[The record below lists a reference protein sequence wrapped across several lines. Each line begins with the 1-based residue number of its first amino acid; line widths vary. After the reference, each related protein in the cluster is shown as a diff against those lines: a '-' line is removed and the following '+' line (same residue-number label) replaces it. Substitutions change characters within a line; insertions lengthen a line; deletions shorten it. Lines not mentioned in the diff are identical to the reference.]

1 MLVLT
6 RKQKESIK
14 IGDSIVVTILRVQGQ
29 SVRVGIEAPREVR
42 VVRGEL
48 AASKPQDNAET
59 EAEPQVIEFRFTPE
73 QPSSDSSPP
82 RTRGPLASLMATLH
96 TSGAVAHALGQ
107 LPALQRSAS
116 GEQGRYAV
124 LFPLLPAATEGGSSA
139 GCAEP

>member
-48 AASKPQDNAET
+48 AATKPEDNAEKD
-59 EAEPQVIEFRFTPE
+59 AEPQVIEFRFTAE
-73 QPSSDSSPP
+73 QPAADSSSPP

-96 TSGAVAHALGQ
+96 ASGAVAHA
-107 LPALQRSAS
+107 
-116 GEQGRYAV
+116 
-124 LFPLLPAATEGGSSA
+124 AAQ
-139 GCAEP
+139 